1 MTMSSSEPTAAG
13 AVRPGPAAEPA
24 AGQGADTRMVRTW
37 WDVVL
42 GGILVGTGVV
52 VLGDVV
58 VATVISVL
66 FLGWTLVIGGA
77 ISIVTSLFRIRR
89 GGFWVGMLGGVLAL
103 VAGVV
108 FLRRPGATLL
118 ALSLA
123 IGAVMLVSGITR
135 LVAAVQHREARLA
148 LLLSGVLSIVLG
160 LFVLGRWP
168 TSALWLVGTLLGIQL
183 IVDGMVLI
191 LVGRLRPFLG

>member
-1 MTMSSSEPTAAG
+1 MTMSTSEPAAAG
-13 AVRPGPAAEPA
+13 AARSGPAADPA
-24 AGQGADTRMVRTW
+24 AAQRADTRMVRTW

-42 GGILVGTGVV
+42 GGILLGT
-52 VLGDVV
+52 
-58 VATVISVL
+58 
-66 FLGWTLVIGGA
+66 
-77 ISIVTSLFRIRR
+77 
-89 GGFWVGMLGGVLAL
+89 
-103 VAGVV
+103 VV
-108 FLRRPGATLL
+108 FVRRPDATLL

-160 LFVLGRWP
+160 LLILNRWP

-183 IVDGMVLI
+183 IVDGVVLI
-191 LVGRLRPFLG
+191 LVGRVRPFIG

>member
-1 MTMSSSEPTAAG
+1 MTMSTSEPAAAG
-13 AVRPGPAAEPA
+13 AARSGPAADPA
-24 AGQGADTRMVRTW
+24 AAQRADTRMVRTW

-42 GGILVGTGVV
+42 GGILLGTGVV

-58 VATVISVL
+58 AASVISVL
-66 FLGWTLVIGGA
+66 FLGWTLVIGGV
-77 ISIVTSLFRIRR
+77 IGIVTSLFLIRR
-89 GGFWVGMLGGVLAL
+89 GGFWIGMLGGVLAL

-108 FLRRPGATLL
+108 FVRRPDATLL

-160 LFVLGRWP
+160 LLILNRWP

-183 IVDGMVLI
+183 IVDGVVLI
-191 LVGRLRPFLG
+191 LVGRVRPFIG

>member
-1 MTMSSSEPTAAG
+1 MSMSGSEPTAAG
-13 AVRPGPAAEPA
+13 GVRSGPAAEPA
-24 AGQGADTRMVRTW
+24 AGQRTDARMVRTW

-58 VATVISVL
+58 VATAVSVL
-66 FLGWTLVIGGA
+66 FLGWTLVIGGVIA
-77 ISIVTSLFRIRR
+77 IVMSLFLIRR

-108 FLRRPGATLL
+108 FVRRPGAALL

-123 IGAVMLVSGITR
+123 IGAVMLVIGITR

-148 LLLSGVLSIVLG
+148 LVLSGILSIVLG
-160 LFVLGRWP
+160 LLILNRWP
-168 TSALWLVGTLLGIQL
+168 NSALWLVGTLLGIQL

>member
-1 MTMSSSEPTAAG
+1 MTMSSSEPTGAG
-13 AVRPGPAAEPA
+13 AVRSGPAAEPA
-24 AGQGADTRMVRTW
+24 AGQRAEPRMVRTW

-58 VATVISVL
+58 AASVISVL
-66 FLGWTLVIGGA
+66 FLGWILVIGGVVGM
-77 ISIVTSLFRIRR
+77 VTSLFLIRR
-89 GGFWVGMLGGVLAL
+89 GGFWIGMLGGVLAL

-160 LFVLGRWP
+160 LLILNRWP

-183 IVDGMVLI
+183 IVDGVVLI
-191 LVGRLRPFLG
+191 LVGRLRPFIG

>member
-1 MTMSSSEPTAAG
+1 
-13 AVRPGPAAEPA
+13 
-24 AGQGADTRMVRTW
+24 
-37 WDVVL
+37 
-42 GGILVGTGVV
+42 
-52 VLGDVV
+52 
-58 VATVISVL
+58 
-66 FLGWTLVIGGA
+66 VIGGVVGM
-77 ISIVTSLFRIRR
+77 VTSLFLIRR
-89 GGFWVGMLGGVLAL
+89 GGFWIGMLGGVLAL

-148 LLLSGVLSIVLG
+148 LVLSGVLSIVLG
-160 LFVLGRWP
+160 LLILNRWP

-183 IVDGMVLI
+183 IVDGVVLI
-191 LVGRLRPFLG
+191 LVGRLRPFIG

>member
-1 MTMSSSEPTAAG
+1 MTMSGSEPTAAG
-13 AVRPGPAAEPA
+13 AMRSGPAAEPA
-24 AGQGADTRMVRTW
+24 AGQRADARMVRTW

-58 VATVISVL
+58 VASVVSVL

-77 ISIVTSLFRIRR
+77 IAIVMSLFLIRR

-108 FLRRPGATLL
+108 FVRRPGAALL

-135 LVAAVQHREARLA
+135 LAAAVQHREARLA
-148 LLLSGVLSIVLG
+148 LLLSGILSIVLG
-160 LFVLGRWP
+160 LLILIRWP
-168 TSALWLVGTLLGIQL
+168 NSALWLVGTLLGIQL

-191 LVGRLRPFLG
+191 LVGRLRPFIG

>member
-1 MTMSSSEPTAAG
+1 MTMSGSEPTAAG
-13 AVRPGPAAEPA
+13 AMRSGPAAEPA
-24 AGQGADTRMVRTW
+24 AGQRADARMVRTW

-58 VATVISVL
+58 VASVVSVL

-77 ISIVTSLFRIRR
+77 IAIVMSLFLIRR

-108 FLRRPGATLL
+108 FVRRPGAALL

-135 LVAAVQHREARLA
+135 LAAAVQHREARLA
-148 LLLSGVLSIVLG
+148 LLLSGILSIVLG
-160 LFVLGRWP
+160 LLILIRWP
-168 TSALWLVGTLLGIQL
+168 NSALWLVGTLLGIQL